1 MRSQYS
7 RMRMLWR
14 SKKAG
19 SPELARPD
27 QPGLFDSKPV
37 ATGEPLIVA
46 TELIDED
53 PNNPRTEFVEAE
65 IEELAEDIRQHGILQ
80 PIVVGAADEAG
91 HHQVRHGA
99 KRLRAARR
107 AGLTA
112 VPVTIASVKPD
123 AYAQVAENQK
133 RHGLSPLDLARF
145 IRGRADAGESNASI
159 AKKLGMD
166 QTSVAHHLALLSL
179 PPALDKALKTGRCTS
194 PRTLHELSKLHEERP
209 NDVEAALAA
218 HPELTRA
225 TVTELKAA
233 SPFDA
238 HGAAC
243 GTRPERRRLGLPID
257 LAEKLCD
264 RLGPLL
270 QKISRADA
278 AVDAGRLAALR
289 KRLIDIANQ

>member
-1 MRSQYS
+1 
-7 RMRMLWR
+7 MRMPWR
-14 SKKAG
+14 SPKAG
-19 SPELARPD
+19 SPELAGPD

-46 TELIDED
+46 ADLIDED

-65 IEELAEDIRQHGILQ
+65 IEELAEDIRQRGILQ

-91 HHQVRHGA
+91 HHRIRHGA

-112 VPVTIASVKPD
+112 VPVTIASAEPD

-145 IRGRADAGESNASI
+145 IRSRADAGQSNAII

-166 QTSVAHHLALLSL
+166 QTTVAHHLALLCL
-179 PPALDKALKTGRCTS
+179 PPVLDSALKAGRCTS
-194 PRTLHELSKLHEERP
+194 PRTLHELSKLHAERP
-209 NDVEAALAA
+209 SEVEAAVAA
-218 HPELTRA
+218 HAELTRA
-225 TVTELKAA
+225 TVTELKAT
-233 SPFDA
+233 SPSDA

-243 GTRPERRRLGLPID
+243 STRPGRRHLGPPID
-257 LAEKLCD
+257 QAEKLCD

-278 AVDAGRLAALR
+278 AVDVGRLVALR